1 MSQIRKVGTTLS
13 LKSDLRS
20 IEKSKKN
27 FTLKPRRS
35 RPSETALRL
44 RSFPRGAPPLGENFF
59 SKKIKINDFLYEIY
73 HFYNLTWPLPPVV
86 VMINLTAAPGCGG
99 DWLQFDVH
107 TNKFYIHTTSM
118 SQIRKV
124 GTTLSLKSDLR
135 SIEKSKK
142 NFTLKPRR
150 SRPSETALRLRSFP
164 RGGPPLGEIF
174 FFKKNQN

>member
-35 RPSETALRL
+35 QPSETALRL
-44 RSFPRGAPPLGENFF
+44 RTFPRGAPPLGENFF
-59 SKKIKINDFLYEIY
+59 QKKSKLMIF
-73 HFYNLTWPLPPVV
+73 FT
-86 VMINLTAAPGCGG
+86 VMINLTAAPSCGG

-124 GTTLSLKSDLR
+124 GTTLSFKSDLR